1 MATYD
6 FTPVNGGANTTGTLE
21 TTAAV
26 AMYKITIRSTS
37 NGDNT
42 AVNLDDNDG
51 AHGSLYD
58 LILREIQPLMAWAPN
73 TTGGVIHVVVDSHSN
88 SAAAIKARLANLSG
102 IGTDT
107 AVAAAASFVIS

>member
-6 FTPVNGGANTTGTLE
+6 FTPVNGGANTVGTLE
-21 TTAAV
+21 TTAAI
-26 AMYKITIRSTS
+26 AMYKITVRSTS

-42 AVNLDDNDG
+42 AVDLRGVDG

-58 LILREIQPLMAWAPN
+58 LILRETAPLMAWAPN
-73 TTGGVIHVVVDSHSN
+73 DANGVIHVVVDSHAN
-88 SAAAIKARLANLSG
+88 SADALAARLEALDG
-102 IGTDT
+102 VGTDT